1 LKILDRYILKR
12 FLSTFFFVVLV
23 LLAIICVIDLTEK
36 MDKYTKNNL
45 SGGEILSY
53 YLDFLPWIGGLVTP
67 ITVFIAAVYVC
78 ARMAGHTEVIAI
90 LSSGVSFKR
99 LLFPYFMGAFLIAA
113 LSFWF
118 NGWLIPNSNKDRLA
132 FEMQYLKGK
141 FYFDRRNIH
150 IQVTPNTYLYMQ
162 NYNNTINTGYYFTIE
177 KFDSLRL
184 VEKLTASRIVWDSVK
199 QKWTMHDWKIR
210 KVDAVFES
218 SVFPENQRF
227 SEYDKRVRSGDS
239 LKTGATL
246 DTALVINPKEFEN
259 DYRKFDGMT
268 ITELHMYID
277 RLRSRGSSG
286 VELYEVELYTRYAS
300 PFTIFILTFMGV
312 IVSSRKSRGG
322 TGVQI
327 ALGFALSFLFILF
340 FILFRTFAEAGS
352 MPPAFSVWIPNL
364 LFAGISMLMYK
375 YVPR

>member
-45 SGGEILSY
+45 SGSEILSY

-67 ITVFIAAVYVC
+67 ITVFIATVYVC

-99 LLFPYFMGAFLIAA
+99 LLFPYFLGALLIASI
-113 LSFWF
+113 SFWF
-118 NGWLIPNSNKDRLA
+118 NGWVIPNSNKDRLS

-141 FYFDRRNIH
+141 FYFDKRNIH
-150 IQVTPNTYLYMQ
+150 IQVTPNTYLYIQ

-199 QKWTMHDWKIR
+199 QKWTLHDWKIR
-210 KVDAVFES
+210 RIDAVFES
-218 SVFPENQRF
+218 NTFPEKQRF
-227 SEYDKRVRSGDS
+227 AEYSKTVRSADS
-239 LKTGATL
+239 LKSGATL

-268 ITELHMYID
+268 ISELHMYID

-364 LFAGISMLMYK
+364 LFAGISALMYK

>member
-1 LKILDRYILKR
+1 MKILDRYILKR

-45 SGGEILSY
+45 SGSEILSY

-67 ITVFIAAVYVC
+67 ITVFIATVYVC

-99 LLFPYFMGAFLIAA
+99 LLFPYFLGALLIASI
-113 LSFWF
+113 SFWF
-118 NGWLIPNSNKDRLA
+118 NGWVIPNSNKDRLS

-141 FYFDRRNIH
+141 FYFDKRNIH
-150 IQVTPNTYLYMQ
+150 IQVTPNTYLYIQ

-199 QKWTMHDWKIR
+199 QKWTLHDWKIR
-210 KVDAVFES
+210 RIDAVFES
-218 SVFPENQRF
+218 NTFPEKQRF
-227 SEYDKRVRSGDS
+227 AEYSKTVRSADS
-239 LKTGATL
+239 LKSGATL

-268 ITELHMYID
+268 ISELHMYID

-364 LFAGISMLMYK
+364 LFAGISALMYK

>member
-1 LKILDRYILKR
+1 LKILDRYILKK

-45 SGGEILSY
+45 SGAEILSY
-53 YLDFLPWIGGLVTP
+53 YLDFLPWIGGLVAP
-67 ITVFIAAVYVC
+67 ITVFIATVYVC

-99 LLFPYFMGAFLIAA
+99 MLYPYFLGALLIASI
-113 LSFWF
+113 SFWF
-118 NGWLIPNSNKDRLA
+118 NGWIIPNSNKDRLA
-132 FEMQYLKGK
+132 FEVQYFKGK
-141 FYFDRRNIH
+141 YYFDKRNIH
-150 IQVTPNTYLYMQ
+150 IQVSSDTYLYMQ

-184 VEKLTASRIVWDSVK
+184 VEKLTASRIVWDTTK
-199 QKWTMHDWKIR
+199 QKWTLHDWKIR
-210 KVDAVFES
+210 KIDAVFES
-218 SVFPENQRF
+218 NDNPEQTQFVNQ
-227 SEYDKRVRSGDS
+227 SKRVFSRDS
-239 LKTGATL
+239 LRKGATL

-268 ITELHMYID
+268 ISELHMYID

-364 LFAGISMLMYK
+364 IFAGISFLMYK